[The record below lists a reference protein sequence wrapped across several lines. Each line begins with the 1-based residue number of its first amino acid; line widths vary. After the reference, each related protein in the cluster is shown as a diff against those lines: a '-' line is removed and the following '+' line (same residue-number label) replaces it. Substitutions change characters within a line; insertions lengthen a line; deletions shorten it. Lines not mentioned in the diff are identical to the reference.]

1 MQIPK
6 EQIEEMWRRNKRIKR
21 VKRHFQGS
29 QIGVL
34 CITMAKERMPFYP
47 QGPDIQELEI
57 FPPIPPMD
65 QLRSE
70 AEPRGRAGVCLL
82 LCTE

>member
-57 FPPIPPMD
+57 FPP
-65 QLRSE
+65 
-70 AEPRGRAGVCLL
+70 PRPDGPAKV
-82 LCTE
+82 